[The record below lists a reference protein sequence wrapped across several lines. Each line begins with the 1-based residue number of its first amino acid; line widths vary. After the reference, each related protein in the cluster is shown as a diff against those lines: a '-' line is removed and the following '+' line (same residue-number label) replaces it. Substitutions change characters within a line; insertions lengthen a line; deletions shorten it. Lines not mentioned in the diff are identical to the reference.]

1 MVKFLSK
8 IVGGYYRVELNSC
21 TFTIHV
27 KGEKSC
33 EKIDQLIDE
42 INKGTSVVDGVPC
55 TGCDVPWKYFE
66 IAKILRRYDPSGA
79 NAWCAAE
86 FGGLKGLIKFAL
98 GLIGSQWYGAAGELL
113 KNIQELVYTMDKR
126 PVVISEVFED
136 EAEYQRVLDE
146 LKEEDA
152 TTTEGE

>member
-1 MVKFLSK
+1 
-8 IVGGYYRVELNSC
+8 
-21 TFTIHV
+21 
-27 KGEKSC
+27 
-33 EKIDQLIDE
+33 
-42 INKGTSVVDGVPC
+42 
-55 TGCDVPWKYFE
+55 
-66 IAKILRRYDPSGA
+66 
-79 NAWCAAE
+79 
-86 FGGLKGLIKFAL
+86 L

-136 EAEYQRVLDE
+136 EAEYQRVLNE